1 MFYNFIEYTFRTG
14 KEPFRIL
21 GKPIWVNDNKVH
33 IYGTDIHLWQ
43 KVLLEL
49 SREEFVVILP
59 TGTCGNTIHRLVTN
73 IQRYLDPGVSV
84 LLVIKVMITL

>member
-1 MFYNFIEYTFRTG
+1 MCST
-14 KEPFRIL
+14 IL
-21 GKPIWVNDNKVH
+21 LSIHFVQVRSPLESLASLSVNDNKVH